1 MRMLD
6 ISPPLL
12 LQVLDRAGVTTGR
25 VEYLHTDPRPTD
37 QKTWNYIWLEILLGH
52 TVLHCTENN
61 IVAKMLF
68 YHHVRQLNFRTDRS
82 REECIMYLET
92 MLLSGKI

>member
-37 QKTWNYIWLEILLGH
+37 QKTWNYIINSWLEILLPH
-52 TVLHCTENN
+52 YY
-61 IVAKMLF
+61 IVQKMSDTAAKMLF
-68 YHHVRQLNFRTDRS
+68 YYHV
-82 REECIMYLET
+82 
-92 MLLSGKI
+92 MLGSSTLKQIEGEKNV